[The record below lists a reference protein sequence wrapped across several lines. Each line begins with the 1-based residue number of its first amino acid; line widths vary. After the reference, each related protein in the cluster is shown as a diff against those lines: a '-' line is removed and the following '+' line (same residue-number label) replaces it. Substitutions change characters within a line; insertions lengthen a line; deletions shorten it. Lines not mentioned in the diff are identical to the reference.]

1 MDTVKVI
8 AIAGVVGAVLS
19 VLTSLLKRW
28 VVLSRFWNYVMAF
41 VITIFAVML
50 WDILENGWEG
60 WTLDFASRIA
70 FTFTATQL
78 VYGLV
83 IKQLGW
89 DDVLEGVTID
99 RLEGAPSETKMEKK

>member
-1 MDTVKVI
+1 MDIVKAI
-8 AIAGVVGAVLS
+8 AIAGAVGAVLS
-19 VLTSLLKRW
+19 ALTSLLKRW
-28 VVLSRFWNYVMAF
+28 VVLSRFWNYIMAF
-41 VITIFAVML
+41 VITVFAVII
-50 WDILENGWEG
+50 WDVLENGWEG

-89 DDVLEGVTID
+89 DDLLEGV
-99 RLEGAPSETKMEKK
+99 EVKK